1 MPPAAKTVGSVLAK
15 VKELKQRSAIQ
26 HTLVQILR
34 TRFLPSDGVAT
45 PLAQISCEGAP
56 VSTDVIEEVVEE
68 LHAMSLAAAAHIVER
83 NRFADLG
90 ITDPRLAA
98 LVAESWRRR
107 AELPSVYGRFDL
119 RYDGSG
125 PAGCAGARR
134 PRACR

>member
-68 LHAMSLAAAAHIVER
+68 LEE
-83 NRFADLG
+83 G
-90 ITDPRLAA
+90 
-98 LVAESWRRR
+98 VAEMEKEIRGILS
-107 AELPSVYGRFDL
+107 EEI
-119 RYDGSG
+119 
-125 PAGCAGARR
+125 
-134 PRACR
+134 